1 MKKIAFFALLM
12 AGIIGWAVR
21 DEAKAPGSS
30 AGSPQNAAKKAPPT
44 REQYAQMVS
53 DNARMRSDLKAK
65 YPQVWN
71 DLAMQ
76 SRRDIGTCVITEILP
91 GVLKADCR

>member
-12 AGIIGWAVR
+12 AGIVGWAVR

-30 AGSPQNAAKKAPPT
+30 AGSPQASPPT
-44 REQYAQMVS
+44 RGQYAQMVS
-53 DNARMRSDLKAK
+53 DNAKLRGSLKEK

-76 SRRDIGTCVITEILP
+76 TRRDLGTCVITEVMP